1 MKIQLKKASLKDAS
15 FFYELRNETTARKN
29 FFNTKNLKYQDHLE
43 WYKKKLR
50 KKNVIFLIALI
61 SSSKKIGMIRYD
73 MGPIFANISINI
85 SKGFRSL
92 GYGSKIIKQSEKFL
106 KKKIIVISRIKK
118 RNKASVKIFKKN
130 NYRVIKNYNDLILI
144 KII

>member
-29 FFNTKNLKYQDHLE
+29 FFNTKNLKYQDHLK

-50 KKNVIFLIALI
+50 KKNIIFLIALI
-61 SSSKKIGMIRYD
+61 GSSKKIGMIRYD
-73 MGPIFANISINI
+73 IGPIFTNISINI
-85 SKGFRSL
+85 SKEFRSL

-106 KKKIIVISRIKK
+106 KKETIIISRIKK
-118 RNKASVKIFKKN
+118 KNKASIKIFKKN
-130 NYRVIKNYNDLILI
+130 NYRVFKNYNDLILI